1 MFYHRAMETYQRVV
15 MKKHTHELRQ
25 TSWIQPKVNG
35 FNPSINMFAQ
45 IIHIM
50 HCRCQTR
57 NKACGYYVM
66 RHMLEII
73 LLGSTEITAEVIVF
87 NYICL
92 VMFFILLIQFMLY
105 LLN

>member
-50 HCRCQTR
+50 H
-57 NKACGYYVM
+57 
-66 RHMLEII
+66 
-73 LLGSTEITAEVIVF
+73 VF
-87 NYICL
+87 
-92 VMFFILLIQFMLY
+92 V
-105 LLN
+105 